1 MCVKIWKTLLLAVGS
16 ISLLYYVGMVA
27 YAGIRTAFSGFW
39 LAVGVF
45 GIAGGLGLGVLLR
58 RGVQLPGWLETGI
71 WGILI
76 LGIVLFL
83 LVEGMILSAAMRQP
97 EPGADYVIVLGAQVR
112 GTRVTRTL
120 RYRLNAAAEYLRRNP
135 ETQVIVSGGQGTGED
150 ISEAAAMAAYLLEQ
164 GIAAERIIQEDRST
178 NTEQNIRF
186 SRALMEGQPDR
197 NGDGKSRVAIATS
210 GFHVFRALRIARK
223 QGLEGVI
230 GIPADNDR
238 ILAVSYYVRECL
250 AVVKDFL
257 VGNI

>member
-1 MCVKIWKTLLLAVGS
+1 MKIWKVLLSMVGV
-16 ISLLYYVGMVA
+16 ISLIYYLVMVA
-27 YAGIRTAFSGFW
+27 YAGVRTAFSVFW
-39 LAVGVF
+39 LAVGIM

-58 RGVQLPGWLETGI
+58 RGVNLPGWLEAGI
-71 WGILI
+71 WGVLI
-76 LGIVLFL
+76 LGIALFL
-83 LVEGMILSAAMRQP
+83 VVESQIVAASLRQP

-120 RYRLNAAAEYLRRNP
+120 RYRLNAAAQYLRTNP

-197 NGDGKSRVAIATS
+197 NGDDKNRVAIATS

-223 QGLEGVI
+223 QGLEDAI

-250 AVVKDFL
+250 AVIKDFL